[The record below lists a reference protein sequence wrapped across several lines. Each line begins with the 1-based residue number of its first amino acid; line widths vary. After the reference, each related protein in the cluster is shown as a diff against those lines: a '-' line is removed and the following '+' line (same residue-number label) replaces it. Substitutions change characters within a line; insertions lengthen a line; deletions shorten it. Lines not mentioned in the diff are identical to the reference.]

1 MEDDDNEVVILSDV
15 RPLEPYVV
23 DLSESSNISHR
34 EDETEDLLPLTDQNL
49 PVAGEDREQVSR
61 ESEVE
66 MEEGIGQHLGGEE
79 KMADGE
85 CNPASLLSVQAED
98 TTEEHIS
105 NETNQ
110 MLETDALLLG
120 VVNENAEE
128 EDVEPGEESEEE
140 EVDARES
147 PQLEVPDIPWAGEA
161 DWEIDRDC
169 REFAVNVSKN
179 LEECGEN
186 FEGGEKDSEKG
197 VEELEAEQGDGEEAL
212 EEREENEKEKEE
224 VSEKE
229 TIAETLLE
237 QGPGEADVAALV
249 GVTLQLAALV

>member
-1 MEDDDNEVVILSDV
+1 MEDDDDAEVVILSDV

-49 PVAGEDREQVSR
+49 PVAGEDRGHVSR

-85 CNPASLLSVQAED
+85 CISASLLSVQAED

-120 VVNENAEE
+120 VVSENAEE

-147 PQLEVPDIPWAGEA
+147 PQLEVPEVPGAGEA
-161 DWEIDRDC
+161 DWEIDGDR

-179 LEECGEN
+179 LENCED
-186 FEGGEKDSEKG
+186 GEKVSEKG
-197 VEELEAEQGDGEEAL
+197 VEELEAEEGDGEEAL
-212 EEREENEKEKEE
+212 EESKENEKEKEE
-224 VSEKE
+224 ASEKE

-237 QGPGEADVAALV
+237 QG
-249 GVTLQLAALV
+249 

>member
-1 MEDDDNEVVILSDV
+1 MEDDDDDEVVILSDV

-49 PVAGEDREQVSR
+49 PVAGEDRGHVSR

-79 KMADGE
+79 ETADGE
-85 CNPASLLSVQAED
+85 CNSASLLSVQAED

-147 PQLEVPDIPWAGEA
+147 PQLEAPEVPGAGEA

-179 LEECGEN
+179 LEECEEN
-186 FEGGEKDSEKG
+186 FEGSEKISEKG
-197 VEELEAEQGDGEEAL
+197 VEELEAELKEAGL
-212 EEREENEKEKEE
+212 
-224 VSEKE
+224 
-229 TIAETLLE
+229 
-237 QGPGEADVAALV
+237 VAN
-249 GVTLQLAALV
+249 